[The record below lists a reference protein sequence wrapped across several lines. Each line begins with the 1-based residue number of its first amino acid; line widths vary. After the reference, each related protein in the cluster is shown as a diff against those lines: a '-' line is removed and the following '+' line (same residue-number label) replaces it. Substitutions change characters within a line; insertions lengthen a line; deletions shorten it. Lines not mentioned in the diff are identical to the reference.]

1 MKFLKNWDNNTWL
14 SSKKY
19 ILEFNKFLKFK
30 INFNKDTKVL
40 DIGCGRA
47 NIISALQNEYK
58 FNNKAIGVDVVKNR
72 NIKKNIVFNKIDAI
86 KFLRK
91 NKSKFDLILIKQ
103 TVHFFPTSQLKILLD
118 FAKER
123 LKTNGKLLIF
133 TLNTKNIQI
142 PCFKK
147 MKLALE
153 KSLER
158 DELLLKKIRKN
169 LKKTKE
175 TYFQF
180 KVIISS
186 KKYINM
192 LKSRYIS
199 CLLDISKKD
208 LDYGINEIKLKYKNK
223 IKFLDVLKCIS
234 FNK

>member
-19 ILEFNKFLKFK
+19 ILKFNKFLKSQT
-30 INFNKDTKVL
+30 NFNKDTKVL

-58 FNNKAIGVDVVKNR
+58 FNNKAIGIDVIKNN
-72 NIKKNIVFNKIDAI
+72 NIKKNIIFNEINAI
-86 KFLRK
+86 KYLKK
-91 NKSKFDLILIKQ
+91 NTSKFDLILIKQ
-103 TVHFFPTSQLKILLD
+103 TVHFFSSTQLKILLH
-118 FAKER
+118 FAKDR
-123 LKTNGKLLIF
+123 LKPNGKLLIF

-147 MKLALE
+147 MKLALG
-153 KSLER
+153 KSLKR
-158 DELLLKKIRKN
+158 DELLLKMIRKN

-180 KVIISS
+180 KVTISS
-186 KKYINM
+186 TKYINM

-208 LDYGINEIKLKYKNK
+208 LNLGIGEIKSKYNK
-223 IKFLDVLKCIS
+223 IIKFVDSLKCIS